1 MQGSYERNK
10 EQACESMRKNSQIMT
25 TCSALDDSLNI
36 LEGTI
41 STLAAAL
48 MSVLIKSSP
57 EVACSDKNPPL
68 EPLVPLADE
77 LRMFNSRLS
86 NNISYL
92 NDIIRRL
99 EV

>member
-10 EQACESMRKNSQIMT
+10 EQTCESIKSNSQVMT
-25 TCSALDDSLNI
+25 TCLNLSNSLNV
-36 LEGTI
+36 LEETI
-41 STLAAAL
+41 STLAARL
-48 MSVLIKSSP
+48 VSVLIKSSP
-57 EVACSDKNPPL
+57 EVTCSEKNPPP

-77 LRMFNSRLS
+77 LRMFDTRLS